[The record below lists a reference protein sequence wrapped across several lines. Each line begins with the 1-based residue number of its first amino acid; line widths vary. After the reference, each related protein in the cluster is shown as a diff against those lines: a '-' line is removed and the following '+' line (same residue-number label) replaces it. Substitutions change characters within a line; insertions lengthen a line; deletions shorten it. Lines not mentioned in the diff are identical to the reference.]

1 MLLMVERW
9 LVMLLTD
16 LTEAGFAKSHL
27 ATQVAASISGF
38 HKGQYGEF
46 NISSLYRTVHAMAS

>member
-1 MLLMVERW
+1 MVEGW
-9 LVMLLTD
+9 FAMLLTD

-38 HKGQYGEF
+38 HKDQYGKF
-46 NISSLYRTVHAMAS
+46 GISSLYRSF